1 MNKMDFANYVY
12 SFFIK
17 YLPSQRGL
25 SSQTITSYSYS
36 LTLFYQYC
44 YSVKNI
50 RQEKLTLDKI
60 SKTLIEDFISWLEIE
75 RKNSASTRNQRL
87 SALKSLFLYIQSE
100 SVINTALCRDILSI
114 PEKKTPVN
122 PPKYLTVAETE
133 VLFAMPD
140 IQTKQ
145 GRRDLTLLLLLYDTG
160 ARAGELIELK
170 GGDVVFGNNPTI
182 KLFGKGRKT
191 RVVPIMPKTA
201 DILRGYMRENSLLE
215 QTQLLFQ
222 NRSHTKLT
230 TTGVSYILKKYVE
243 QGKQLNQEMF
253 NIAVSPHLLRST
265 KASHLV
271 QGGANIFYVRDFL
284 GHNSVVTTERYAKN
298 NPEVVREAIK
308 NASANLFVNADF
320 YDKNEKFA
328 MLEFLKTLQ

>member
-1 MNKMDFANYVY
+1 MNKMDFADYVY
-12 SFFIK
+12 SFFTR

-25 SSQTITSYSYS
+25 SSQTVTSYSYS

-44 YSVKNI
+44 YGVKNI

-60 SKTLIEDFISWLEIE
+60 SKTLIEDFISWLENE

-100 SVINTALCRDILSI
+100 SIIHTALCRDILSI
-114 PEKKTPVN
+114 PEKKTPVK
-122 PPKYLTVAETE
+122 PPKYLTIAETE
-133 VLFAMPD
+133 LLFAMPD

-145 GRRDLTLLLLLYDTG
+145 GRRDLILLLLLYDTG

-170 GGDVVFGNNPTI
+170 GSDAVFGKSPTI

-191 RVVPIMPKTA
+191 RIVPIMAKTA
-201 DILRGYMRENSLLE
+201 DILRGYMRENNLVE

-230 TTGVSYILKKYVE
+230 TTGVSYILKKYVA
-243 QGKQLNQEMF
+243 QGKQQNPEMF

-265 KASHLV
+265 KASHLI
-271 QGGANIFYVRDFL
+271 QGGANIFYIRDFL

-298 NPEVVREAIK
+298 NPEVIREAIK
-308 NASANLFVNADF
+308 NASTDLSVDAEI
-320 YDKNEKFA
+320 YDENEKFA

>member
-12 SFFIK
+12 SFFMK

-60 SKTLIEDFISWLEIE
+60 SKTLIEDFISWLENE

-100 SVINTALCRDILSI
+100 SIIHTALCRDILSI
-114 PEKKTPVN
+114 PEKKTPIN

-140 IQTKQ
+140 IKTKH

-160 ARAGELIELK
+160 ARASELIELK
-170 GGDVVFGNNPTI
+170 GGDVVLGKNPTI

-191 RVVPIMPKTA
+191 RVVPIMAKTA
-201 DILRGYMRENSLLE
+201 DILRGYMRENSMEE
-215 QTQLLFQ
+215 QLQLLFQ
-222 NRSHTKLT
+222 NRSHNKLT
-230 TTGVSYILKKYVE
+230 TTGVSYILNKYVV
-243 QGKQLNQEMF
+243 QGKQQNPEMF
-253 NIAVSPHLLRST
+253 NIDVSPHLLRST
-265 KASHLV
+265 KASHLI
-271 QGGANIFYVRDFL
+271 QGGANIFYIRDFL
-284 GHNSVVTTERYAKN
+284 GHNSVLTTERYAKN
-298 NPEVVREAIK
+298 NPEVVRKAIN
-308 NASANLFVNADF
+308 NASADLSVDSNI
-320 YDKNEKFA
+320 YDESEKFA
-328 MLEFLKTLQ
+328 MLKFLKTLQ

>member
-1 MNKMDFANYVY
+1 MNKMDFADYVH
-12 SFFIK
+12 SFFMK
-17 YLPSQRGL
+17 FLPSQRGL

-44 YSVKNI
+44 YNVKYI

-60 SKTLIEDFISWLEIE
+60 SKILIEDFISWLENE
-75 RKNSASTRNQRL
+75 RKNSPSTRNQRL

-100 SVINTALCRDILSI
+100 SVIHTALCRDILSI

-122 PPKYLTVAETE
+122 PSKYLTVAETE

-160 ARAGELIELK
+160 ARASELIKLK

-191 RVVPIMPKTA
+191 RVVPIMAKTA
-201 DILRGYMRENSLLE
+201 AILRGYMRENSLLE

-230 TTGVSYILKKYVE
+230 TTGVSYILKKHVE
-243 QGKQLNQEMF
+243 RGKHQNPEMF

-284 GHNSVVTTERYAKN
+284 GHNSVLTTERYAKN

-308 NASANLFVNADF
+308 NASADLSVDSDI
-320 YDKNEKFA
+320 YDESEKFA
-328 MLEFLKTLQ
+328 MLKFLKTLQ